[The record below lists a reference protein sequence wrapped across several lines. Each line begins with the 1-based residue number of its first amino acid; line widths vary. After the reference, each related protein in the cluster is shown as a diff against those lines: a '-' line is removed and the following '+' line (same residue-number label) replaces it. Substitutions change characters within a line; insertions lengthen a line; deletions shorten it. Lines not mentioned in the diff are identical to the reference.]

1 MVSSSEPLRTHRAM
15 TWVLMTCGPARAGIM
30 INTVLGVRGLC
41 PGLFDLYFLCDLVQ
55 VAFLGL
61 WPQMLGEDHNV
72 FSP

>member
-1 MVSSSEPLRTHRAM
+1 MVPSSKPLWTHRAM
-15 TWVLMTCGPARAGIM
+15 TRVLMTYGPARAGIM
-30 INTVLGVRGLC
+30 ISSVLGVRGLC
-41 PGLFDLYFLCDLVQ
+41 PGLFDLCFLCDLVQ